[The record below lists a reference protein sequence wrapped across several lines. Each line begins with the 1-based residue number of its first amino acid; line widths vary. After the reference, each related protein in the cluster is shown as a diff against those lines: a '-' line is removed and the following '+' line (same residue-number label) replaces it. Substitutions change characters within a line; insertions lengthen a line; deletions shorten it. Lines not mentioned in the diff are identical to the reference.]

1 LFLLIKSYAN
11 WLTAELSQLCYDGV
25 LRAVALGSTD
35 GLSTWRVAALLV
47 FQAVIVPVGRI
58 ALGRILNVV
67 GSVIDRW
74 MELSLSCHFQ
84 DQSHIE
90 STSDGFIFLDLSEAI
105 CWRTKRKRLPCSY
118 SLLAQNTIA
127 TSLQFNNT
135 ISLDWTCYMSYLLG
149 SLSFV
154 TSLQF
159 EREAVIAE
167 GLQSL
172 FYNTDTLFAQMKP
185 IHKTPV
191 SIMTLSTSMSVFETG
206 IKVVDLLTPIQTVLL
221 FE

>member
-1 LFLLIKSYAN
+1 MFLLIKSYAN

-47 FQAVIVPVGRI
+47 FQPVIVPVGRI

-90 STSDGFIFLDLSEAI
+90 STSDGFVFLDLSEAI
-105 CWRTKRKRLPCSY
+105 SRSWLKRKRLPFSY
-118 SLLAQNTIA
+118 SCAKLNRHYGLRIA
-127 TSLQFNNT
+127 TSLLFNNT
-135 ISLDWTCYMSYLLG
+135 DTC
-149 SLSFV
+149 V
-154 TSLQF
+154 
-159 EREAVIAE
+159 RH
-167 GLQSL
+167 QSL
-172 FYNTDTLFAQMKP
+172 L
-185 IHKTPV
+185 
-191 SIMTLSTSMSVFETG
+191 
-206 IKVVDLLTPIQTVLL
+206 
-221 FE
+221 